1 MDSLMNSH
9 SISATSSASTDT
21 EINVHAVRDE
31 LTGSS
36 SESVEPSLRTSSRT
50 HKLLGI
56 GITGIG
62 AALPAGVVTNE
73 DLQQQ
78 RGFDPEWIEKRTG
91 ICERRYAAPQE
102 STSTLAVSAAR
113 EAIAQA
119 EISAKDIDLVVVGT
133 FTPDHQ
139 CPSSACLVQ
148 HALDLDAAAFDVNA
162 ACSGFM
168 FALATAGQYVATGN
182 SRTALVIGADVVSH
196 CADPSDRKI
205 APLFGDGAGAVILEA
220 GRRDQGLLAY
230 QLGSDGGGAELLI
243 CPVGGSMQP
252 PEPHTIASGQHYF
265 KMDGRKVFKWAVQT
279 VADTIR
285 LVLQQSDT
293 SLDEVDLFVLHQA
306 NIRIIDHVMKQL
318 GVPDHKVVNNVDRVG
333 NTSAASIPLVLSE
346 AGRAGRLHSGDLI
359 MMCGFGGG
367 LTWGTG
373 LFRW

>member
-1 MDSLMNSH
+1 MNSQTT
-9 SISATSSASTDT
+9 SAVTSTSSET
-21 EINVHAVRDE
+21 EINIRSVRDE
-31 LTGSS
+31 LTALGP
-36 SESVEPSLRTSSRT
+36 ESVEPVHRTSARI

-62 AALPAGVVTNE
+62 AALPAEVVTNE
-73 DLQQQ
+73 DLKQQ

-91 ICERRYAAPQE
+91 ICERRRAGPRE
-102 STSTLAVSAAR
+102 STSTLSVRAAK
-113 EAIAQA
+113 EAIADA
-119 EISAKDIDLVVVGT
+119 GVSTKDIDLVVVGT
-133 FTPDHQ
+133 FTPDYQ

-148 HALDLDAAAFDVNA
+148 HALELDAAAFDVNA

-168 FALATAGQYVATGN
+168 FALSCAGQYVATGN
-182 SRTALVIGADVVSH
+182 ARTALVIGADIVSH
-196 CADPSDRKI
+196 CANPADRKI

-220 GRRDQGLLAY
+220 GRAEQGLLAY
-230 QLGSDGGGAELLI
+230 QLGSDGAGADLLI

-252 PEPHTIASGQHYF
+252 PEPHTIAAGEHYF

-279 VADTIR
+279 VADTIG
-285 LVLQQSDT
+285 LVLKS
-293 SLDEVDLFVLHQA
+293 SGISIEEVNLFVLHQA
-306 NIRIIDHVMKQL
+306 NIRIIDHAMKVL
-318 GVPDHKVVNNVDRVG
+318 GVPDHKVINNVDRVG

-346 AGRAGRLHSGDLI
+346 ASKAGRINSGDLI